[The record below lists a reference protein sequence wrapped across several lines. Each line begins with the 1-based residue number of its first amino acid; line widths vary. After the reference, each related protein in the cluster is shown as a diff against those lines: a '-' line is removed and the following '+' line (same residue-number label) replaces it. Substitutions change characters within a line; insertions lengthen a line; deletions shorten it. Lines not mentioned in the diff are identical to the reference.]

1 MKKIVLILSML
12 FHTFWAFSQNTIGLP
27 QIINYT
33 KNDFKA
39 GTQTWDIEQD
49 NKGQMYFAN
58 NEGLITFDGTY
69 WKTYPLPNKTIMRS
83 IAIGNNGVI
92 YAGGQGEMGYFSA
105 TPQGF
110 LKYTSLI
117 PLVPA
122 NNRTFADIWDIEIV
136 GSSVFFRAG
145 DRMIFELKNNTFSI
159 YPPIS
164 EWIFMK
170 SVGGQL
176 YAQDRAEGLFHF
188 KNNAWQP
195 VFNSKMIGNDAYT
208 TMIPFKNQS
217 ILAYTFQGYQYAVKS
232 DTLYKPSN
240 FNPPSTGSNVY
251 KSVAI
256 NENEF
261 ALTTSQGCLIIDN
274 NGKLI
279 QKISRKEGL
288 QNNNVLSVFLDRS
301 KNLWVG
307 LNNGISFIAY
317 NSAIKYI
324 SPNKENE
331 VSGFSSRVFQNKL
344 YLGSSEGAYSVPL
357 TSGISDFS
365 FSKGDFSLINNTY
378 GQVWRINEINQQ
390 LVMGHTRGCFTIKNN
405 DAIQFSKDP
414 GWLFLPL
421 SPVIPS
427 KQIIAGTYMGLKL
440 IEDEHGNFTDL
451 GNLKGTF
458 ESLRFLAIDN
468 QNRIWASHP
477 YRGIYQLTLSSDKK
491 NYESKLF
498 TDKDGL
504 PSALDNHVYKI
515 NNRIIFATSK
525 GAYEF
530 DDNKS
535 NFIPSPYLSPVLG
548 KTDVRY
554 MNEDEEGNIWFCSG
568 KRLGVITFNKMKGAL
583 DSSLTYFPELTGQI
597 LSGFENVY
605 PYNRENIF
613 IASEKGVIHLNF
625 EKYKR
630 TKSNPNVI
638 LSLVRAIGKTDSTIY
653 GGNTFTPVDKVDN
666 NEFITSLP
674 SNFNSFHF
682 EYSSPSFGIQNNIEY
697 SYMLKGFENKWSTW
711 TGKAEKDYTN
721 LSDGKYTF
729 KIKSRDNLGNESE
742 PISYTFIVSPPWYK
756 TIWSYL
762 LYILILLAII
772 YLVSKYQKRKL
783 NVQKYTYEEKQRQ
796 INIMHQL
803 ELEKNEKEII
813 KLKNEKLESEILLKT
828 KELADTSMHLVERG
842 DALLKVKEELQKL
855 YKNTSENHDIKKTL
869 QLLHDIEKNNDNWD
883 KFASH
888 FDEVNNNFL
897 KNLKQKFPKL
907 TNSDLKVCAYVQ
919 LNLSSKEISQ
929 LTNISVRGVEIS
941 RYRLRKKLGITTEQS
956 LIEFLNENA

>member
-1 MKKIVLILSML
+1 MKRYFLFLIVL
-12 FHTFWAFSQNTIGLP
+12 FHTFWGISQNTIGLP

-49 NKGQMYFAN
+49 NNGQMYFAN

-69 WKTYPLPNKTIMRS
+69 WKTLPLPNKTIMRS
-83 IAIGNNGVI
+83 IAIGKNGVV

-105 TPQGF
+105 NEQGF

-117 PLVPA
+117 PLLPA
-122 NNRTFADIWDIEIV
+122 NNRTFADVWDIEIL
-136 GSSVFFRAG
+136 GNSVFFRAG
-145 DRMIFELKNNTFSI
+145 DRMIFELKNNTFSV

-170 SVGGQL
+170 AVGGQL
-176 YAQDRAEGLFHF
+176 YAQDRAEGLFQF
-188 KNNAWQP
+188 KNNAWHP
-195 VFNSKMIGNDAYT
+195 LVNGKSIENDGLT
-208 TMIPFKNQS
+208 MMIPFKKES
-217 ILAYTFQGYQYAVKS
+217 LLAYSFQGKQFTIHK
-232 DTLYKPSN
+232 DTLSAALN
-240 FNPPSTGSNVY
+240 FNPPATGSNVY
-251 KSVAI
+251 KAVAI
-256 NENEF
+256 NNNEF

-279 QKISRKEGL
+279 QRISRKEGL
-288 QNNNVLSVFLDRS
+288 QNNNVLSVFLDRG

-331 VSGFSSRVFQNKL
+331 VSGFSSWVYQNKL
-344 YLGSSEGAYSVPL
+344 FVGSSEGAYSVPL
-357 TSGISDFS
+357 SSSVSDLS
-365 FSKGDFSLINNTY
+365 FSKGDFTQINNSY
-378 GQVWRINEINQQ
+378 GQVWRINEVNQQ
-390 LVMGHTRGCFTIKNN
+390 LLMGHTRGCFLIKNN
-405 DAIQFSKDP
+405 DAIQVSKDP

-421 SPVIPS
+421 SSVIPS
-427 KQIIAGTYMGLKL
+427 KEVIAGTYMGLKML
-440 IEDEHGNFTDL
+440 EFNNATFKDL

-477 YRGIYQLTLSSDKK
+477 YRGIYLITLSADKK
-491 NYESKLF
+491 SYESKLF
-498 TDKDGL
+498 TDKHGL
-504 PSALDNHVYKI
+504 PSALDNHVFKI

-530 DDNKS
+530 DDTKS
-535 NFIPSPYLSPVLG
+535 SFIPSPYLSPILG
-548 KTDVRY
+548 KTDIRY
-554 MNEDEEGNIWFCSG
+554 MNEDEDGNIWFCSG
-568 KRLGVITFNKMKGAL
+568 KRLGVIAFNKKKGSL
-583 DSSLTYFPELTGQI
+583 DNSLTYFPEVTGQI
-597 LSGFENVY
+597 LSGFENIY
-605 PYNRENIF
+605 PYNKENIF

-630 TKSNPNVI
+630 AKSSSNVI
-638 LSLVRAIGKTDSTIY
+638 LSLVRAIGKTDSTIF
-653 GGNTFTPVDKVDN
+653 GGNTFTG
-666 NEFITSLP
+666 NEKSERKASIVSLP
-674 SNFNSFHF
+674 KNFNSFHF
-682 EYSSPSFGIQNNIEY
+682 EYSAPSFGIQNNIEY
-697 SYMLKGFENKWSTW
+697 SYMLTGFENKWSTW

-742 PISYTFIVSPPWYK
+742 PISYSFIVLPPWYK
-756 TIWSYL
+756 TIWAYM
-762 LYILILLAII
+762 LYMLIFITGF
-772 YLVSKYQKRKL
+772 YSVSKYQKRKL
-783 NVQKYTYEEKQRQ
+783 TIQRLKYEKKQRQ
-796 INIMHQL
+796 INIEHQL

-869 QLLHDIEKNNDNWD
+869 QLLHDIEKNNDNWE

-941 RYRLRKKLGITTEQS
+941 RYRLRKKLGLQTEQS
-956 LIEFLNENA
+956 LIEFLNENS